1 MISWL
6 GPLVDNPEPNGQ
18 ITQIVKPPPA
28 SPPKAH
34 PVEVV
39 APAVVV
45 PSPLIVIW
53 DADDPKV
60 VVPDKASDKEKSTS
74 LTSWPAL
81 VGFASKS
88 VSVIVNNPPVVVNVA
103 EALTLPSAT
112 EDPAAVENVIVAAEA
127 NGLATKKQS
136 KRDIAQQVLSFIIN
150 PESIQ

>member
-1 MISWL
+1 
-6 GPLVDNPEPNGQ
+6 
-18 ITQIVKPPPA
+18 
-28 SPPKAH
+28 
-34 PVEVV
+34 
-39 APAVVV
+39 
-45 PSPLIVIW
+45 LIVIW

-60 VVPDKASDKEKSTS
+60 VVPDKAFDKEKSTS